1 MSKQAPMKLF
11 LPITSTGNRVFIV
24 KEFSPLIQ
32 TEEPAITELENEIN
46 IHDAPFKYKN
56 STQNIEIMIRYYSHR
71 TIQNISNN

>member
-32 TEEPAITELENEIN
+32 TEEPAITDLPTC
-46 IHDAPFKYKN
+46 D
-56 STQNIEIMIRYYSHR
+56 
-71 TIQNISNN
+71 